1 MILGELMSINEDRG
15 SITLVSIYIAMATI
29 LMSFPL
35 FWLASA
41 ALNFLRVTQ
50 VADVVALSAARQ
62 LIADDPNPCN
72 TATQLA
78 ELNGATLM
86 DCTVLSN
93 SVQVKVGSALHYGPL
108 GFASKLIT
116 ASANAGLWRKEGE
129 L

>member
-1 MILGELMSINEDRG
+1 
-15 SITLVSIYIAMATI
+15 MATI

-78 ELNGATLM
+78 IT
-86 DCTVLSN
+86 DC
-93 SVQVKVGSALHYGPL
+93 P
-108 GFASKLIT
+108 
-116 ASANAGLWRKEGE
+116 
-129 L
+129 